1 MSDPDA
7 PEGAQPDA
15 PEGVPPDAPTEG
27 ASSEPEIAAPAGD
40 PVAPKKKKKK
50 KALEADAAPIDDPRV
65 REIEV
70 MFAAGDFVRTREIA
84 SELIASADPRLADV
98 GRDYLHRIGVD
109 PIQLAFLGACAGALI
124 AIAWIY
130 IPH

>member
-7 PEGAQPDA
+7 PEGGRSVTPDVG
-15 PEGVPPDAPTEG
+15 EV
-27 ASSEPEIAAPAGD
+27 ASSEPEIAGALAPDA
-40 PVAPKKKKKK
+40 APPSKKKKKK
-50 KALEADAAPIDDPRV
+50 KRAPDTDAAPIDDPRV

-70 MFAAGDFVRTREIA
+70 MFVAGDYVRTREIA
-84 SELIASADPRLADV
+84 SELALSADPRLADV
-98 GRDYLHRIGVD
+98 GRDYLHRTGVD
-109 PIQLAFLGACAGALI
+109 PIQLAFLGACAAALI